1 MSDQIKR
8 RNLVGNY
15 TNHQWLVLFI
25 SQNTAV
31 FLMSIGTYNIE
42 K

>member
-1 MSDQIKR
+1 MSDQIKW

-25 SQNTAV
+25 FQNAAV
-31 FLMSIGTYNIE
+31 FLRSIGVYLVE